1 MGMSTTSAWHVD
13 DDALRAWVDGTAGP
27 VVSISVEQHVARCAQ
42 CQAAVAA
49 AVRPE
54 PIAAAWAG
62 TLAVI
67 ETPQPSSLERALRRL
82 GVSTADAM
90 VLSAATAL
98 RAAWL
103 VGMIVVLAFAVL
115 APLLTGSDG
124 ELLFLAV
131 APLIPLA
138 GVAVSYGPG
147 VDPSYEAVLV
157 APYAMLRL
165 VLLRTALVLVTSV
178 PLVVVTGLLQPI
190 PAFVAVAWLLPAA
203 GFVAV
208 VLTVSS
214 WLEPEPTATA
224 VALGWLAAVVWAAR
238 GGDPLVL
245 FAGPALAGY
254 LAVFAVAAVAFVVRV
269 SGRTPSWR
277 LR

>member
-27 VVSISVEQHVARCAQ
+27 VVSISVEQHVARCAR
-42 CQAAVAA
+42 CQGVVAT
-49 AVRPE
+49 VVPPE
-54 PIAAAWAG
+54 PLAAAWAG
-62 TLAVI
+62 TLAAV
-67 ETPQPSSLERALRRL
+67 ETPRQSRLERALRRV

-98 RAAWL
+98 RTAWL
-103 VGMIVVLAFAVL
+103 VGTIGVLGFAVV
-115 APLLTGSDG
+115 APLLTGSEG
-124 ELLFLAV
+124 EQLFLAV
-131 APLIPLA
+131 APLIPVA
-138 GVAVSYGPG
+138 GVAMSYGPG

-157 APYAMLRL
+157 SPYSMLRL
-165 VLLRTALVLVTSV
+165 VLLRTALVLSTSV
-178 PLVVVTGLLQPI
+178 PLVVVTGLLLPM

-208 VLTVSS
+208 VLTASS
-214 WLEPEPTATA
+214 WFEPEQVATA
-224 VALGWLAAVVWAAR
+224 VALGWLAAVAWAAR
-238 GGDPLVL
+238 VGDPLLLVT
-245 FAGPALAGY
+245 GPAVPVY
-254 LAVFAVAAVAFVVRV
+254 LTVLVTAAVAFVVRV

>member
-1 MGMSTTSAWHVD
+1 MSTTSAWHVD

-27 VVSISVEQHVARCAQ
+27 VVSISVEQHVARCAH
-42 CQAAVAA
+42 CQAAVAG
-49 AVRPE
+49 VVPPE
-54 PIAAAWAG
+54 PLAAAWAG
-62 TLAVI
+62 ALAVV
-67 ETPQPSSLERALRRL
+67 ETPQPSLVERTLRRL

-90 VLSAATAL
+90 VLAVATAL

-103 VGMIVVLAFAVL
+103 VGTFAVLGFAVL
-115 APLLTGSDG
+115 APLLTGTDG
-124 ELLFLAV
+124 ELLFLVV
-131 APLIPLA
+131 APLIPVA

-157 APYAMLRL
+157 SPYAMVRL
-165 VLLRTALVLVTSV
+165 VLLRTALVLTTSV

-190 PAFVAVAWLLPAA
+190 PTFVAVAWLLPAA

-208 VLTVSS
+208 VLTASI
-214 WLEPEPTATA
+214 WFEPEQAA
-224 VALGWLAAVVWAAR
+224 ISVAFGWLAAVIWAFR

-245 FAGPALAGY
+245 FAGPAVAIY
-254 LAVFAVAAVAFVVRV
+254 LTVFAVAAVAFAARV
-269 SGRTPSWR
+269 SSRTPSWR

>member
-1 MGMSTTSAWHVD
+1 MSTTSAWHVD

-27 VVSISVEQHVARCAQ
+27 VVSISVEQHVARCAR
-42 CQAAVAA
+42 CQGAVATL
-49 AVRPE
+49 VPPE
-54 PIAAAWAG
+54 PLAGAWAG
-62 TLAVI
+62 TLAVV
-67 ETPQPSSLERALRRL
+67 ETPHPSLLERSLRRF

-103 VGMIVVLAFAVL
+103 VGTIVVLGFAVA

-124 ELLFLAV
+124 EQLFLAV
-131 APLIPLA
+131 APLIPVA
-138 GVAVSYGPG
+138 GVALSYGPG

-157 APYAMLRL
+157 SPYAMLRL
-165 VLLRTALVLVTSV
+165 VLLRTALVLSTSV
-178 PLVVVTGLLQPI
+178 PLVVVTGLLVPM
-190 PAFVAVAWLLPAA
+190 PTFVAVAWLLPAA

-208 VLTVSS
+208 VLTASS
-214 WLEPEPTATA
+214 WFEPEQVGTAL
-224 VALGWLAAVVWAAR
+224 ALGWLAAVAWAAR

-245 FAGPALAGY
+245 VTGPAVAVY
-254 LAVFAVAAVAFVVRV
+254 LTVLVTAAVAFAVRV